1 METGKSSSNSDI
13 AKALV
18 YEFCGSALITYAYN
32 LGDDYLTRSVA
43 YFIGF
48 LIAVNVSGAH
58 FNPATSLAVF
68 IINRKYKE
76 QIKYLGLVIFIQ
88 FCGCYAGLLVSYL
101 IVKTYGTWT
110 LYPAP
115 VIYYDTITAGRNVY
129 FGRVILQELLQ
140 TFTFT
145 LVFLIIRF
153 ELRKLNIAV
162 QGLGIAHALFGCY

>member
-48 LIAVNVSGAH
+48 IIAVNVSGAH

-162 QGLGIAHALFGCY
+162 